1 MPESPTTPDL
11 DLSFL
16 YEIADGSNE
25 FIVESIDMLLQ
36 QAPESLQSIDESI
49 KAQDWATAAAATH
62 KLKPSMG
69 FFGMLISQELLQ
81 EIESL
86 CKSGGQE
93 PAKIADK
100 FGQAKEI
107 IETNLQS
114 LIRIKAEKSAGL

>member
-1 MPESPTTPDL
+1 MPDNLPHDL

-36 QAPESLQSIDESI
+36 QAPELLQNINDSLN
-49 KAQDWATAAAATH
+49 AQEWLAAAAAAH

-81 EIESL
+81 EIEQL
-86 CKSGGQE
+86 CKAGAQD
-93 PAKIADK
+93 PALISAK
-100 FGQAKEI
+100 FTEVKAI
-107 IETNLQS
+107 IEHNVTELT
-114 LIRIKAEKSAGL
+114 RIKAENQA

>member
-1 MPESPTTPDL
+1 MSQDI

-25 FIVESIDMLLQ
+25 FIIESIDMLLQ
-36 QAPESLQSIDESI
+36 QAPELLGSIDDAL
-49 KAQDWATAAAATH
+49 KAQDWPGAAAAAH

-86 CKSGGQE
+86 CKAGASDPG
-93 PAKIADK
+93 AIAEK
-100 FGQAKEI
+100 FDQVS
-107 IETNLQS
+107 S
-114 LIRIKAEKSAGL
+114 LINANMLELTRVKAEKEAEL